1 MGGGVSRKGPLA
13 SERGSVLRS
22 LPPPLPKDP
31 RLPLTIRQKFSI
43 VKSWKGISRTMEPTG
58 IYMFVKLF
66 EDHAELINF
75 FEKFRQLRSRDAQ
88 AESLELAEH
97 ASIVMNSLDEGI
109 KALED
114 MDYFFSLLHQI
125 GGAHTRVPGFKKEFF
140 WKIKNPFLEAVKATL
155 GDAYTSNMDNIYRLT
170 IDFIISTVIEGFDRA
185 AKARGG
191 PPYQDTDH

>member
-1 MGGGVSRKGPLA
+1 MSLSLA
-13 SERGSVLRS
+13 IPFYPDLGCCCR
-22 LPPPLPKDP
+22 
-31 RLPLTIRQKFSI
+31 
-43 VKSWKGISRTMEPTG
+43 
-58 IYMFVKLF
+58 LF

-75 FEKFRQLRSRDAQ
+75 FEKFRRLRSRDQQ

-140 WKIKNPFLEAVKATL
+140 WVRPVPHECVF
-155 GDAYTSNMDNIYRLT
+155 
-170 IDFIISTVIEGFDRA
+170 
-185 AKARGG
+185 
-191 PPYQDTDH
+191 